1 VTTDAPRTIALPETR
16 PLRRKRFRPA
26 DALFHAGVLAAV
38 LLALGVLA
46 WLLISILISGLPAL
60 DWGFLTNRVS
70 ANPERAGFVNA
81 IRGTVVL
88 MLITA
93 AVALPIGFAAAV
105 YLEKFANTSRD
116 QLRVGAPDRGGR
128 RGLQHGQPE
137 PQSPHRRRR
146 VALRDAPADLL
157 LGAATAGGVPEPR
170 GRRDHRAARHPDPHE
185 PDRHLPAQPIQ
196 PTLVRSPMARS
207 TSPLSSRQNG
217 RVSEPVPTTPV
228 PVVGTRGRTVSP
240 SASDVYDVRDAS
252 IFYGDTAAVRGVSM
266 SIARNQITAIIG
278 PSGCGKSTFL
288 RCLNRMNDLI
298 PSARLEGRIEFHG
311 EDLYARHVDPVD
323 VRRRIGMV
331 FQKPNP
337 FPKSIRDNLAFG
349 MKVNGIKPT
358 TDRIEAVLRRAALW
372 EEVKDKLDA
381 DAFEL
386 SGGQQ
391 QRLCIARAIAVEPE
405 VILMDEPASALDPIA
420 TLAIEDL
427 MRELRERY
435 TIVIVT
441 HNMQQAAR
449 VSDRTAFF
457 TVAGIEEGERYGVLA
472 EYDATGQIF
481 SAPADQR
488 TQDYITGRFG

>member
-1 VTTDAPRTIALPETR
+1 
-16 PLRRKRFRPA
+16 
-26 DALFHAGVLAAV
+26 
-38 LLALGVLA
+38 
-46 WLLISILISGLPAL
+46 
-60 DWGFLTNRVS
+60 
-70 ANPERAGFVNA
+70 
-81 IRGTVVL
+81 
-88 MLITA
+88 
-93 AVALPIGFAAAV
+93 
-105 YLEKFANTSRD
+105 
-116 QLRVGAPDRGGR
+116 
-128 RGLQHGQPE
+128 
-137 PQSPHRRRR
+137 
-146 VALRDAPADLL
+146 
-157 LGAATAGGVPEPR
+157 
-170 GRRDHRAARHPDPHE
+170 
-185 PDRHLPAQPIQ
+185 
-196 PTLVRSPMARS
+196 MARS

-358 TDRIEAVLRRAALW
+358 ADRIEAVLRRAALW